1 MLAALLRE
9 REAVVPSPLPPGY
22 ARRRP
27 EQTDLYR
34 LLSGRLPAF
43 LDRAADADGLP
54 MFIRRTLES
63 YLGCGRLERGFA
75 RVCCPG
81 CRDDLL
87 VALSCKL
94 RGICPSCGGRTMAD
108 TAAHLVDRVL
118 PPVAVRQWVLTLP
131 WHLRRRLAYDAE
143 LTTAVLALFIRTIE
157 RFYAHC
163 GAARHGVRGGRTGSV
178 TAIQRFGS
186 ALNLNPHLH
195 ALFLDGVYVRRS
207 PIGPL
212 RFVRLRTLTDADV
225 AEVLGQLVTDLHR
238 LLIRRGLSDLAEQ
251 SSPDDGALALQQL
264 ALGSIA
270 GQSPLGP
277 SPSRHGLTSD
287 SATIPAPGPRL
298 CASLAGATLH
308 AATTATRRGD
318 LEVLCRY
325 VLRPP
330 LGIDRVRWREDGLVE
345 LSLPRPWS
353 DGTTSLRFE
362 PLTFIGRLVPLIP
375 PPRRHQVRY
384 HGVLAPN
391 ASWRKEITR
400 QAAPAGG
407 VRRSAPCRPIRTSG
421 QPLTPRPRRLAWA
434 ELLKRSFAVDVL
446 RCARCGSRRELLAV
460 VMKADAVAAIL
471 THLGLDTDDAGP
483 RPPPSQLDLI

>member
-1 MLAALLRE
+1 MT
-9 REAVVPSPLPPGY
+9 PS
-22 ARRRP
+22 
-27 EQTDLYR
+27 
-34 LLSGRLPAF
+34 S
-43 LDRAADADGLP
+43 
-54 MFIRRTLES
+54 
-63 YLGCGRLERGFA
+63 
-75 RVCCPG
+75 
-81 CRDDLL
+81 
-87 VALSCKL
+87 
-94 RGICPSCGGRTMAD
+94 
-108 TAAHLVDRVL
+108 
-118 PPVAVRQWVLTLP
+118 
-131 WHLRRRLAYDAE
+131 
-143 LTTAVLALFIRTIE
+143 
-157 RFYAHC
+157 
-163 GAARHGVRGGRTGSV
+163 
-178 TAIQRFGS
+178 
-186 ALNLNPHLH
+186 
-195 ALFLDGVYVRRS
+195 
-207 PIGPL
+207 
-212 RFVRLRTLTDADV
+212 
-225 AEVLGQLVTDLHR
+225 EVG
-238 LLIRRGLSDLAEQ
+238 LLIPSGS
-251 SSPDDGALALQQL
+251 GA
-264 ALGSIA
+264 S
-270 GQSPLGP
+270 SPLGP

-434 ELLKRSFAVDVL
+434 ELLKRTFAVDVL

>member
-1 MLAALLRE
+1 M
-9 REAVVPSPLPPGY
+9 
-22 ARRRP
+22 
-27 EQTDLYR
+27 
-34 LLSGRLPAF
+34 
-43 LDRAADADGLP
+43 
-54 MFIRRTLES
+54 
-63 YLGCGRLERGFA
+63 
-75 RVCCPG
+75 
-81 CRDDLL
+81 
-87 VALSCKL
+87 
-94 RGICPSCGGRTMAD
+94 
-108 TAAHLVDRVL
+108 
-118 PPVAVRQWVLTLP
+118 
-131 WHLRRRLAYDAE
+131 
-143 LTTAVLALFIRTIE
+143 TTAVLALFIRSVE
-157 RFYAHC
+157 RLYARL
-163 GAARHGVRGGRTGSV
+163 GAARLGVRGGRTGSV
-178 TAIQRFGS
+178 TTIQRFGS

-195 ALFLDGVYVRRS
+195 ALFLDGVYVRRA
-207 PIGPL
+207 PTRPL

-225 AEVLGQLVTDLHR
+225 AEVLAELVTALHR

-345 LSLPRPWS
+345 LALPRPWS

-434 ELLKRSFAVDVL
+434 ELLKRTFAVDVL

>member
-1 MLAALLRE
+1 
-9 REAVVPSPLPPGY
+9 
-22 ARRRP
+22 
-27 EQTDLYR
+27 
-34 LLSGRLPAF
+34 
-43 LDRAADADGLP
+43 
-54 MFIRRTLES
+54 
-63 YLGCGRLERGFA
+63 
-75 RVCCPG
+75 
-81 CRDDLL
+81 
-87 VALSCKL
+87 
-94 RGICPSCGGRTMAD
+94 MAD
-108 TAAHLVDRVL
+108 TAAHVVDRVL
-118 PPVAVRQWVLTLP
+118 PPVAVRQWVVTFP
-131 WHLRRRLAYDAE
+131 WHLRRRLAYDAD
-143 LTTAVLALFIRTIE
+143 LTTAVLALFIRAVE
-157 RFYAHC
+157 RLYARV
-163 GAARHGVRGGRTGSV
+163 GAARHGVRDGRTGSV

-195 ALFLDGVYVRRS
+195 ALFLDGGYVRRA
-207 PIGPL
+207 PTGPL
-212 RFVRLRTLTDADV
+212 HFVRLRTLTDTDV
-225 AEVLGQLVTDLHR
+225 AEVLAELATDLNK
-238 LLIRRGLSDLAEQ
+238 LLIRRGLSDLAER

-264 ALGSIA
+264 ALGSVA

-277 SPSRHGLTSD
+277 SPSRHGLTAD
-287 SATIPAPGPRL
+287 PATAPLPGARL

-330 LGIDRVRWREDGLVE
+330 LGIDRVRWRDDGPVE

-362 PLTFIGRLVPLIP
+362 PLAFIGRLVPLIP

-391 ASWRKEITR
+391 ASWRKEITS
-400 QAAPAGG
+400 QAAGG
-407 VRRSAPCRPIRTSG
+407 VRRSAPCRPRRTSG
-421 QPLTPRPRRLAWA
+421 QPPTLRPRRLAWA
-434 ELLKRSFAVDVL
+434 ELLKRTFAVDVL

>member
-1 MLAALLRE
+1 
-9 REAVVPSPLPPGY
+9 
-22 ARRRP
+22 
-27 EQTDLYR
+27 
-34 LLSGRLPAF
+34 
-43 LDRAADADGLP
+43 

-75 RVCCPG
+75 RVWCPD

-87 VALSCKL
+87 VALSCKR
-94 RGICPSCGGRTMAD
+94 RGLCPSCGGRAMAD

-118 PPVAVRQWVLTLP
+118 PPVAVRQWVLTFP
-131 WHLRRRLAYDAE
+131 WHLRRRLAYDPE
-143 LTTAVLALFIRTIE
+143 LTTAVLALFIRAVE
-157 RFYAHC
+157 RLYARL

-195 ALFLDGVYVRRS
+195 ALFLDGVYVRCS
-207 PIGPL
+207 PTGPL
-212 RFVRLRTLTDADV
+212 HFVRLRALTAADV
-225 AEVLGQLVTDLHR
+225 AEVLAELATSLHG

-264 ALGSIA
+264 ALGSVA

-277 SPSRHGLTSD
+277 SPSRHGRTAD
-287 SATIPAPGPRL
+287 APTAPPPGARL

-308 AATTATRRGD
+308 AATTARRRGD

-362 PLTFIGRLVPLIP
+362 PLAFIGRLVPLIP

-391 ASWRKEITR
+391 ASWRKEITS
-400 QAAPAGG
+400 QAAGG
-407 VRRSAPCRPIRTSG
+407 VRRSAPCRPRRTSG

-434 ELLKRSFAVDVL
+434 ELLKRTFAVDIL

-460 VMKADAVAAIL
+460 VMKAEAVAAIL